1 MTTGK
6 KLTCKVTATTAPKL
20 SKTAVNVK
28 KGNIAVVKIS
38 GKVST
43 INNKYTN
50 TSVAKITSKT
60 NDVTLKI
67 KGLKKGTTTLK
78 IKVNGVKTLNLK
90 VNVK

>member
-6 KLTCKVTATTAPKL
+6 KLTSKVNVTTAPKL
-20 SKTAVNVK
+20 SKTTVNVK

-50 TSVAKITSKT
+50 TSVAKLHQK
-60 NDVTLKI
+60 LMM
-67 KGLKKGTTTLK
+67 
-78 IKVNGVKTLNLK
+78 
-90 VNVK
+90 

>member
-6 KLTCKVTATTAPKL
+6 KLTCKVTVTIAPKL
-20 SKTAVNVK
+20 SKTTVNVK

>member
-6 KLTCKVTATTAPKL
+6 KLTCKVNVTTVPKL
-20 SKTAVNVK
+20 SKTTVNVK

-67 KGLKKGTTTLK
+67 KGLKKGTIILK

>member
-6 KLTCKVTATTAPKL
+6 KLTCKVTVTTTPKL
-20 SKTAVNVK
+20 SKTTVNVK

-67 KGLKKGTTTLK
+67 KGLKKGTTIIK